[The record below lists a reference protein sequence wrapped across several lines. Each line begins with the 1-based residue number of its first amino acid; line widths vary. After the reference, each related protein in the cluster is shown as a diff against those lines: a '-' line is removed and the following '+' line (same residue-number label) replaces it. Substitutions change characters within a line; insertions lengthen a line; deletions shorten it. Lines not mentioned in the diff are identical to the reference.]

1 MSSAAVAFAS
11 QERLEIAYREGDSF
25 IGNYGNV
32 LVGASAGQKS
42 YAGLEA
48 SYALHT
54 RMRTRY
60 PGGFAKLVISGGGA
74 KMPTLEER
82 ASINRLA
89 TEFARNTLAI
99 ALVFEG
105 DGLWL
110 SSMRMVTK
118 AMMLAISRTFPQSI
132 FANVPEAVPW
142 LTKQCAS
149 EAHFDPSGLIQAVAS
164 IR

>member
-48 SYALHT
+48 SY
-54 RMRTRY
+54 
-60 PGGFAKLVISGGGA
+60 V
-74 KMPTLEER
+74 
-82 ASINRLA
+82 AS
-89 TEFARNTLAI
+89 
-99 ALVFEG
+99 
-105 DGLWL
+105 
-110 SSMRMVTK
+110 
-118 AMMLAISRTFPQSI
+118 
-132 FANVPEAVPW
+132 VPEAVPW